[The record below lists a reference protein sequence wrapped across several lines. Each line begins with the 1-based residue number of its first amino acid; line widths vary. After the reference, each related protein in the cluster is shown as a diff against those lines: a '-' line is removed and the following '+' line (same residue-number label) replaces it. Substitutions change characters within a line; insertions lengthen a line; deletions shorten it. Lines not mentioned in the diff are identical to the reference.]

1 MSKIAQRNWAPNG
14 LTSSGHPRRRRGALE
29 LLLRER
35 RRLREESLA
44 ARGGGPDPLEMAQGL
59 EEEQVWLAVLDRSC
73 DARMQMQEAL
83 ALLTEGRYGRC
94 VDCGKAIPDAR
105 LQALP
110 FALRCVTCQEQRET
124 QQAPPASLPWVG
136 LDQSR

>member
-1 MSKIAQRNWAPNG
+1 MSKIAQRNWAPNASTPSENARG
-14 LTSSGHPRRRRGALE
+14 RRGALE

-44 ARGGGPDPLEMAQGL
+44 ARGGSPDPLEVAQEL

-73 DARMQMQEAL
+73 DAQMQMEEAL

-94 VDCGKAIPDAR
+94 VDCSKAIPRAR

-110 FALRCVTCQEQRET
+110 FALRCVTCQEHQEMLEVPVR
-124 QQAPPASLPWVG
+124 
-136 LDQSR
+136 SRLS